1 MTETIRRL
9 GRLYTDRVRDAQDN
23 RDMIASCMRDP
34 RLFRADCDFDVL
46 AEEARESATF
56 GLEALALRSVLLNM
70 ARARSG
76 PARSSL
82 EKRK

>member
-1 MTETIRRL
+1 MTETMRRL
-9 GRLYTDRVRDAQDN
+9 GRLYADRVRDA
-23 RDMIASCMRDP
+23 RDMVASCMRDP

-70 ARARSG
+70 ARARRG
-76 PARSSL
+76 PA
-82 EKRK
+82 